1 MHRFTAL
8 ILTLGAVLRCTAA
21 PPVLTEAAAVR
32 DYLDSGAT
40 NRRPFRLTGTVIS
53 VDHVKSRP
61 RVILSDATA
70 RISMYC
76 DLGNNP
82 HLGDRVIAEGEGCT
96 EYLEPWATARKLTQ
110 IGQGPLPDP
119 VRCRLEDLNAES
131 HDLCLVSVVGTV
143 IDAFPDEVDPTNIF
157 LLLRDGGTTL
167 PVSLPS
173 GFHAKVESLVNARV
187 RINGR
192 YDRAI
197 NGARRFSG
205 PYIKGGGD
213 DTAIEVLEP
222 PPADPFSVP
231 ALETRYY
238 LAPRDIVRHG
248 RRAVSGEVLAVWQR
262 NRVLLRTR
270 EGFLVTATLAHEV
283 EPPRCGTA
291 VTMVGYPET
300 DLFSICLSRAICRE
314 TGSPPTTAD
323 ISRALALDDLMPMR
337 NGKAWADSSYQG
349 LLVRIIAMVKDLSS
363 ANAAHARIL
372 VGDETHSLPVDLGL
386 HPEVSD
392 RLSVGSKIEI
402 TGRCLLEAEHW
413 QPDNIF
419 PRLTSPIVI
428 IRSPDD
434 IRVIAAP
441 PWWTPARLLGVIAAL
456 LAALAAFFVR
466 NRILKRIGKLKIGE
480 RTRLAVELHDSLSQN
495 LSAIACQVAATRGT
509 LKTSP
514 AAVAGQLET
523 VEKMLQSSRTELKR
537 CLWDLRSDALGEKTF
552 DKAIRK
558 ALGTLVTQADVQF
571 RFNVPRNL
579 FDDTDA
585 HAILSVIRELVA
597 NAIVHGQADHIRI
610 AGDFTDG
617 LFAFSVRDD
626 GRGFDPDLAPGL
638 SQGHFGLQG
647 IRERIKKLKGEF
659 SVESAPGGPTR
670 ITVRI
675 RHP

>member
-1 MHRFTAL
+1 MRRFPAL

-21 PPVLTEAAAVR
+21 PPVLAEAAAMR

-53 VDHVKSRP
+53 IDHVRSRP
-61 RVILSDATA
+61 RIILSDATA

-76 DLGNNP
+76 DQGCDP
-82 HLGDRVIAEGEGCT
+82 HLGDRVVVEGEGCT
-96 EYLEPWATARKLTQ
+96 EYLEPWATARKLTR
-110 IGQGPLPDP
+110 IGRGSLPDP
-119 VRCRLEDLNAES
+119 VRCRLDDLDAEI
-131 HDLCLVSVVGTV
+131 HDLCPVSVVGTV
-143 IDAFPDEVDPTNIF
+143 IDAFPDEIDPANIF

-173 GFHAKVESLVNARV
+173 DVHAKVESLVNARV
-187 RINGR
+187 RVNGR
-192 YDRAI
+192 YNRAI
-197 NGARRFSG
+197 SGARRFSG
-205 PYIKGGGD
+205 PYISGGSD
-213 DTAIEVLEP
+213 DTTIEVLEP
-222 PPADPFSVP
+222 PPADPFAVP

-262 NRVLLRTR
+262 ERVLLRTR
-270 EGFLVTATLAHEV
+270 EGFLVTATLAHDA

-291 VTMVGYPET
+291 VTVVGYPET

-323 ISRALALDDLMPMR
+323 PPRDLALDDLMPMR
-337 NGKAWADSSYQG
+337 NGKTWIDSAYQG
-349 LLVRIIAMVKDLSS
+349 LLVRIVAKVKDLSN
-363 ANAAHARIL
+363 AGAAHAQIL
-372 VGDETHSLPVDLGL
+372 VGDETHTLPVDLGL

-392 RLSVGSKIEI
+392 RLSVDSKIEI

-413 QPDNIF
+413 QPDKIF
-419 PRLTSPIVI
+419 PRLSGPIVI

-441 PWWTPARLLGVIAAL
+441 PWWTPARLLGVIAVL
-456 LAALAAFFVR
+456 LVALAAFFVR
-466 NRILKRIGKLKIGE
+466 NRFLSHMGKMKIGE

-495 LSAIACQVAATRGT
+495 LSAVACQVAATRGT
-509 LKTSP
+509 LEASP
-514 AAVAGQLET
+514 AAAAGQLEA

-558 ALGTLVTQADVQF
+558 ALGALTAQAAIQI
-571 RFNVPRNL
+571 RFNVPRGL

-585 HAILSVIRELVA
+585 HAVLSIIRELVS
-597 NAIVHGQADHIRI
+597 NAIVHGLAGHIRI

-638 SQGHFGLQG
+638 SEGHFGLQG
-647 IRERIKKLKGEF
+647 IRERVKKLKGELA
-659 SVESAPGGPTR
+659 VESTPGGPTR

-675 RHP
+675 RHS